1 MEDREKIIEVLERIR
16 ATIIEVQNKFSE
28 AADNLNR
35 RKSYDLSQFPKGK
48 EIINYMNYM
57 NQKEQKDQ
65 DMQILDES
73 LTEYDKLIREGEY
86 IKDFI
91 TIAQAKFLNATRIIN
106 QRYSTDLTEAQLKE
120 AQKEI
125 TQATLEMISYNEL
138 LRRLYQAIGIERE
151 SQEK

>member
-35 RKSYDLSQFPKGK
+35 RKFYDLSQFPKGQ
-48 EIINYMNYM
+48 EVINYL
-57 NQKEQKDQ
+57 NQKEQRDK
-65 DMQILDES
+65 DMQVLDKS
-73 LTEYDKLIREGEY
+73 LTEYDKLIKDGEY
-86 IKDFI
+86 IKDII
-91 TIAQAKFLNATRIIN
+91 TIAQAKFLNAMRVIN
-106 QRYSTDLTEAQLKE
+106 RKYSTELTEEQIKE

-151 SQEK
+151 

>member
-1 MEDREKIIEVLERIR
+1 MEDQEKIIEVLERIR
-16 ATIIEVQNKFSE
+16 ATIIEVQTKFAE

-48 EIINYMNYM
+48 EIINYI
-57 NQKEQKDQ
+57 NQKEQREQ
-65 DMQILDES
+65 DMQILDKS
-73 LTEYDKLIREGEY
+73 LTEYDKLIRDGEY
-86 IKDFI
+86 IKDII

-106 QRYSTDLTEAQLKE
+106 QKYSVDLTEEQIKE

-138 LRRLYQAIGIERE
+138 LRRLYEAIGIERE
-151 SQEK
+151 SQGK

>member
-1 MEDREKIIEVLERIR
+1 MYMEDREKIIEVLERIR

-28 AADNLNR
+28 SADSLNR

-48 EIINYMNYM
+48 KIINYI

-65 DMQILDES
+65 DMQVLDKS
-73 LTEYDKLIREGEY
+73 LIECDKLIRDGEY

-91 TIAQAKFLNATRIIN
+91 TIAQARFLNATRIIN
-106 QRYSTDLTEAQLKE
+106 QKYSTDLTEAQLKE

-138 LRRLYQAIGIERE
+138 LRRLYQTIGIERE

>member
-28 AADNLNR
+28 SADSLNR

-48 EIINYMNYM
+48 KIINYI

-65 DMQILDES
+65 DMQVLDKS
-73 LTEYDKLIREGEY
+73 LIECDKLIRDGEY

-91 TIAQAKFLNATRIIN
+91 TIAQARFLNATRIIN
-106 QRYSTDLTEAQLKE
+106 QKYSTDLTEAQLKE

-138 LRRLYQAIGIERE
+138 LRRLYQTIGIERE